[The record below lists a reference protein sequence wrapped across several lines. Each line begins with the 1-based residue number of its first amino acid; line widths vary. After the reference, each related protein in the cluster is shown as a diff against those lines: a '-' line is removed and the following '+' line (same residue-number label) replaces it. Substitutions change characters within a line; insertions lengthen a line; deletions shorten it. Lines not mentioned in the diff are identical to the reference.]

1 MTKREFAAIYKK
13 YGAAAIASVF
23 GVPAPSVRRWASKGP
38 PSHLDS
44 SLRMLEQAR
53 RHEGYEEKAL
63 REMMSLAEEQGKLI
77 KVKNYSR
84 KRDGERTTGYE
95 VSRADHG
102 FLNEATLLK
111 LRHHL
116 ETAKLAKGLPHYL
129 ASVTVSA
136 FVEEAEKGLY
146 MGKIVQVDHEAAN
159 QFVSEAIISSG
170 LRGSRQEMIDGI
182 IASLRQKMQESDA
195 KFYLHGSYMSTYQ
208 YKTEQESKDLQ
219 TQRRKRRKARNGKA
233 K

>member
-1 MTKREFAAIYKK
+1 MNKREFASLYKK

-23 GVPAPSVRRWASKGP
+23 GVPTPSVRRWASQGP
-38 PSHLDS
+38 PKHLYR
-44 SLRMLEQAR
+44 SLELLETAHRQ
-53 RHEGYEEKAL
+53 EGYEEKSL
-63 REMMSLAEEQGKLI
+63 REMMRLAEEQGKLV

-84 KRDGERTTGYE
+84 RRDGEKTTGYE
-95 VSRADHG
+95 VSKRDVG

-116 ETAKLAKGLPHYL
+116 ETEKVAKGLPNWL

-136 FVEEAEKGLY
+136 FIEEAEKGLY
-146 MGKIVQVDHEAAN
+146 MGKIVQVDHPDAN

-170 LRGSRQEMIDGI
+170 LQDTRQEMID
-182 IASLRQKMQESDA
+182 SLIKALRLKSKESDA
-195 KFYLHGSYMSTYQ
+195 KFYLHGSYLSTYK
-208 YKTEQESKDLQ
+208 YKTESETRELQ
-219 TQRRKRRKARNGKA
+219 TARRKARRKRNA

>member
-1 MTKREFAAIYKK
+1 VNKREFASLYKK

-23 GVPAPSVRRWASKGP
+23 GVPTPSVRRWASQGP
-38 PSHLDS
+38 PAHLDS

-53 RHEGYEEKAL
+53 RHEGYEEKSL
-63 REMMSLAEEQGKLI
+63 REMMKLAEDEGKLI

-84 KRDGERTTGYE
+84 PRNGEKTTGYE
-95 VSRADHG
+95 VSRANHG

-111 LRHHL
+111 LRAHL
-116 ETAKLAKGLPHYL
+116 EKAKAAKGLPHWL

-146 MGKIVQVDHEAAN
+146 MGKIIQVDHPDAN
-159 QFVSEAIISSG
+159 QFVSEAILSSG
-170 LRGSRQEMIDGI
+170 LQGSRQEMID
-182 IASLRQKMQESDA
+182 ALMNSLRSKMRESDT
-195 KFYLHGSYMSTYQ
+195 KFYLHGSYLSTYK
-208 YKTEQESKDLQ
+208 YKTESETRELQ
-219 TQRRKRRKARNGKA
+219 TSRRKARRQRNAPK